1 MKNSQSERNA
11 AIIQQHRRGKPHR
24 QIANDFKISA
34 YRVWQIITAAERQ
47 ERRRAEL
54 EYKYGRRPNIAALPD
69 STPIDVLLLCDG
81 HIQGW
86 AARLAYLQRSPYPSD
101 TTVIKTLGDLRS
113 TTDLQLLREPNI
125 GKKMLTELR
134 RFCPPNT
141 DETLERLFARIR
153 ALSPERKTL
162 AIDALTKICE
172 AA

>member
-11 AIIQQHRRGKPHR
+11 AIIQQYRSGKPHT
-24 QIANDFKISA
+24 QIANDFKISP
-34 YRVWQIITAAERQ
+34 YRVRQIITAAEQQ
-47 ERRRAEL
+47 ENRHAEL
-54 EYKYGRRPNIAALPD
+54 ENKYGRQPNIAALPD
-69 STPIDVLLLCDG
+69 STPIDVLLLCDA

-113 TTDLQLLREPNI
+113 TADVELLREPNL

-153 ALSPERKTL
+153 ALPPERKTL